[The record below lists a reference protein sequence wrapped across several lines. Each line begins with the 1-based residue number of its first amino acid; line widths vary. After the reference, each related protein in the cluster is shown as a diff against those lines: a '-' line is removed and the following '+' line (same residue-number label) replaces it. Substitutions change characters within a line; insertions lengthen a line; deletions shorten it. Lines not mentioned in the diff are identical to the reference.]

1 MAPETDSGIE
11 RMPDVRAKARG
22 HRDVVT
28 VVGHAAT
35 IAAGEWITA
44 SGEWIN
50 HRTNGQQLKA
60 RFLRTSPPTSAD
72 GIGKYLSSHFGEIIN
87 LGATPLRPAWSQS
100 GDRPPAVAR
109 AQPLRAYRPVE
120 MIGSWTTRAG
130 RSPHREP
137 ARREGSV
144 STGARPEPN
153 PIDS

>member
-1 MAPETDSGIE
+1 MPQPFPLASGS
-11 RMPDVRAKARG
+11 RPPANG
-22 HRDVVT
+22 S
-28 VVGHAAT
+28 T
-35 IAAGEWITA
+35 IVPTA
-44 SGEWIN
+44 SSF
-50 HRTNGQQLKA
+50 KA
-60 RFLRTSPPTSAD
+60 RFLRTSPTTSAD
-72 GIGKYLSSHFGEIIN
+72 GIEKYLPSHFGEIIN

-100 GDRPPAVAR
+100 GDRPLAVAR